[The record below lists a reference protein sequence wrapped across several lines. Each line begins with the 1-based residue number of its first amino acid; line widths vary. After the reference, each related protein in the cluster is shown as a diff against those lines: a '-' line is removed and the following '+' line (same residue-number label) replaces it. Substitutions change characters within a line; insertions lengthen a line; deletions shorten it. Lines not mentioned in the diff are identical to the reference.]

1 MALIGKI
8 RNNSW
13 LLILTLGV
21 ALAAFIIMD
30 MTTAGEMGG
39 GGGQTMT
46 IGNIAGEDVDWRDFQ
61 TAEDILYS
69 GSGADLYERRDF
81 LWEFFVERALMEEMS
96 EKMGLG
102 VSETEMEELQY
113 GNNLSP
119 LIRQRFMDPNTG
131 QVDRNQ
137 LAEIR
142 QAFNTNTLDP
152 GLARFWRFQQGE
164 IKTERLQGKLAN
176 LTRKSMFTPSW
187 MAEDIERSKGTTAS
201 FDYVNIPFS
210 AVSADGISIS
220 DSDIRNHIR
229 DNRRQFER
237 TEETRRISYVAFE
250 VFPTSEDSVDMV
262 NQFNILRDEFIVTED
277 DSMFTDMNYGYF
289 DAAYFRE
296 DQLSPVMAEK
306 LFSMEVG
313 DVSDPFVNEGNYTLV
328 KLVDRKIVPDSV
340 RSRHILR
347 AVNDPAQIVRERSLL
362 DSLINL
368 IETGAQTFDSL
379 AVEFGMDA
387 TAIEGGDLGFA
398 APGAMV
404 KPFNDLIFYK
414 AEPGQLYTVTTQ
426 FGVHLVEVTD
436 RVYSSN
442 EEGVRFAAI
451 EQPIMPSEET
461 QNEIYDEV
469 LSFISDNRSLQE
481 LEESAAQDPRLSVTT
496 SNWLTRN
503 SFNIQGLGANTSSR
517 EIVRWAFNRGTRV
530 NNVSPE
536 IYAFQHPNLF
546 YTEKFVVAAL
556 REIQDAGLP
565 SVDAVRS
572 EVEPILLNR
581 KRAEK
586 LVADLSGMSLQDAAN
601 QFGQTVQ
608 QANDV
613 NLNENFISGIG
624 NEPAVIGALKA
635 LSSGEQSNPVIGN
648 SGVFILRVTNKVEPP
663 VVNVTAQ
670 VRRQISS
677 TKQNE
682 VNALLMESLKENAN
696 IEDARYRLY

>member
-30 MTTAGEMGG
+30 MTSAGDMG

-81 LWEFFVERALMEEMS
+81 LWDFFVERTLMDDLS
-96 EKMGLG
+96 KKMGLG
-102 VSETEMEELQY
+102 VSETEMDELQY

-119 LIRQRFMDPNTG
+119 LVRQRFMNPNTG

-142 QAFNTNTLDP
+142 QGFNTNTLDP
-152 GLARFWRFQQGE
+152 GLARFWRFQQSE
-164 IKTERLQGKLAN
+164 IKTDRLQSKLAN

-187 MAEDIERSKGTTAS
+187 MAEDIERTKGTTAS

-210 AVSADGISIS
+210 AIADDQISIS
-220 DSDIRNHIR
+220 DSEIRNYIR

-237 TEETRRISYVAFE
+237 KEESRRVAYVTFE
-250 VFPTSEDSVDMV
+250 VFPTSEDSSEMRRELG
-262 NQFNILRDEFIVTED
+262 ILRDEFIRTED
-277 DSMFTDMNYGYF
+277 DSLFTDMNFGYF
-289 DAAYFRE
+289 DAAYYRE
-296 DQLSPVMAEK
+296 DQLSPAMAEK
-306 LFSMEVG
+306 LFTMEIG
-313 DVSDPFVNEGNYTLV
+313 EVSESFVNEGNYTLV
-328 KLVDRKIVPDSV
+328 KLVDRKVVPDSV

-347 AVNDPAQIVRERSLL
+347 AVNDPAGLLRERRLL
-362 DSLINL
+362 DSLANL
-368 IETGAQTFDSL
+368 IETGVKTFDSL

-387 TAIEGGDLGFA
+387 TSLEGGDLGFTT
-398 APGAMV
+398 PGMMV

-426 FGVHLVEVTD
+426 FGVHLVEVTE
-436 RVYSSN
+436 RVYTSG
-442 EEGVRFAAI
+442 EKGVRFAAI
-451 EQPIMPSEET
+451 EQPIMPSEDT
-461 QNEIYDEV
+461 QNAIYDEV
-469 LSFISDNRSLQE
+469 LNFIADNRSLQD
-481 LEESAAQDPRLSVTT
+481 LEASASQNPRLNLTT

-503 SFNIQGLGANTSSR
+503 SYSIQGLGANTSSR
-517 EIVRWAFNRGTRV
+517 DMVRWAFTRNTRV

-536 IYAFQHPNLF
+536 IYSFQHPNLY
-546 YTEKFVVAAL
+546 YTEKYVVAAL
-556 REIQDAGLP
+556 REIQDEGLP
-565 SVDAVRS
+565 TVDAVRS
-572 EVEPILLNR
+572 EVEPILRN
-581 KRAEK
+581 KKKAEK
-586 LVADLSGMSLQDAAN
+586 LIVDLSGLTLQQAAD
-601 QFGQTVQ
+601 QFGQTIR
-608 QANDV
+608 QANDI
-613 NLNENFISGIG
+613 NLNNNFITGIG
-624 NEPAVIGALKA
+624 NEPAVVGALKA
-635 LSSGEQSNPVIGN
+635 LASGQQSNPIAGN

-663 VVNVTAQ
+663 VVNITAQ
-670 VRRQISS
+670 VRRQLSAD
-677 TKQNE
+677 KQNE
-682 VNALLMESLKENAN
+682 VNALLMESIREHAN